1 MIIQVF
7 ITYGD
12 KDNDDL
18 LMLYG
23 FILQVILRCA
33 ICHAAICATAPSSR
47 RAPLGMVLHQPP
59 RPRPGSFP
67 QDNPHDIYSLTGLSE
82 WLVTSCEHTRTS
94 DPLGRIKRLEDRG
107 MRAALETGFVSRQD
121 GFAPALL
128 HALRVFVATPTELSA
143 SADHDYAACIS
154 PDNEAAVLDVL
165 KQYCVYLLA
174 SKIQKPSS
182 DDPVRGGCSC
192 IACCTSRTKRS
203 GGWWVPVPNRVLPTL
218 LAHML
223 ANIWHALKFKVEDMI
238 VKFRWGHVLKRAT
251 VWFVHRPE
259 IADTFPQAHCVTLFP
274 QAACLPLNMTN
285 KANA

>member
-1 MIIQVF
+1 MSC
-7 ITYGD
+7 GD
-12 KDNDDL
+12 PRDRAVKQAGPTWHGPIPTSPPSPRL
-18 LMLYG
+18 L
-23 FILQVILRCA
+23 
-33 ICHAAICATAPSSR
+33 
-47 RAPLGMVLHQPP
+47 
-59 RPRPGSFP
+59 P

-203 GGWWVPVPNRVLPTL
+203 GAWWMPVPNRVLPTL

-259 IADTFPQAHCVTLFP
+259 IADNFPQAHCVTLFP